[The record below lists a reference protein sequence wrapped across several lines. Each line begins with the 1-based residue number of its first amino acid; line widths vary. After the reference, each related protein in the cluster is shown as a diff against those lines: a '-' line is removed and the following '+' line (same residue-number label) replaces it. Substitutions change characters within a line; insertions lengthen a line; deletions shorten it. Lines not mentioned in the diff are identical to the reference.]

1 MSPKAT
7 EQVLPFDY
15 NTQRPRLIIPEYGR
29 HVQRM
34 VEHCMTVE
42 DRAERTR
49 LAKAII
55 HVIGFLSPQL
65 RNNEDGDRTLWDHL
79 YIMSEFKLDVDG
91 PFPKPSPEE
100 LESKPSPVP
109 YPKTKI
115 KYGHYGK
122 MVERFIAKC
131 DEMEAGPVKDHFTT
145 VIANI
150 MKKHF
155 VVWNRDSISDGT
167 IIKDLHELSGGKLR
181 LAPDAQL
188 VSAQDIQRL
197 QQSGPRNVE
206 QPQRRGG
213 GGGGKKRYRNK
224 RKNRLVLVLLEAN
237 V

>member
-1 MSPKAT
+1 MCIRDS
-7 EQVLPFDY
+7 
-15 NTQRPRLIIPEYGR
+15 
-29 HVQRM
+29 
-34 VEHCMTVE
+34 
-42 DRAERTR
+42 
-49 LAKAII
+49 
-55 HVIGFLSPQL
+55 
-65 RNNEDGDRTLWDHL
+65 L

-224 RKNRLVLVLLEAN
+224 RKNRY
-237 V
+237 